1 MRIQTRR
8 GSAALLP
15 LLVLVAGCGG
25 AGDATPTTSTAAER
39 PALPAPVVE
48 RLVAHSDAVALKL
61 AAGDVCGAAQEADKL
76 QGEYVAIV
84 NEGGVPTVFQE
95 EIGARVNELVDSV
108 NCPPPPAA
116 PETQAE
122 EDAGGDDGA
131 NGKANGRKKD
141 KDKAKGHGKG
151 KGKHGGGD
159 D

>member
-1 MRIQTRR
+1 MRIPTRR

-39 PALPAPVVE
+39 PALATPVVE

-76 QGEYVAIV
+76 QHEYVAVV
-84 NEGGVPTVFQE
+84 NEGAVPAVFQE
-95 EIGARVNELVDSV
+95 EIGARVNELVDTV
-108 NCPPPPAA
+108 NCPPPPAPA
-116 PETQAE
+116 QTQAE
-122 EDAGGDDGA
+122 EGGAGGDDRG
-131 NGKANGRKKD
+131 NGKAKGRKKD
-141 KDKAKGHGKG
+141 KGKDNGKG
-151 KGKHGGGD
+151 KSDKHGGGD